1 MLSYM
6 RGAWSLIIACY
17 DVWKSL
23 QMKDFRSAH
32 EWPTGKIG
40 DGPPQSLERTEA
52 KFMCGIAG
60 FHLLP
65 DHRLATDQARRVVR
79 SMCDSIV
86 HRGPDDSGDRID
98 GGCGIG
104 MRRLSIIDLSTGH
117 QPMSNEDRTMWIVFN
132 GEIYNFANL
141 RTLLENQGHRFTT
154 PSDTETILHLY
165 EQEGVDGFGKLDGM
179 FAFAIWDGRA
189 RELILA
195 RDRFGK
201 KPLYYTQRPE
211 GLYFGSELKCLRAAG
226 VPLTA
231 DPESLRP
238 YFWFGYMPEPGTP
251 FAGVEKLVPG
261 GWMVHGDSG
270 KVRQGRFW
278 SMPVPAE
285 SAAITEKAAPPEAET
300 ARLVR
305 QAVENAVRDRLVA
318 DVPLGAFLSGG
329 IDSSAVVAIMARLTK
344 EPVKTFT
351 IGFEES
357 EFNELDFAREVANK
371 YHTDHHEILVRP
383 DMIGLVNRIVRHLDE
398 PLADSAVIP
407 TLVMSDFA
415 AQHVK
420 VALTGDGGDEF
431 FGGYRSFFNIQAHR
445 RFDRIPGPVRS
456 LIGSA
461 ASLLPYSSYGKNFL
475 RMISR
480 PSAIE
485 RYFEN
490 NYTPYFL
497 RQRLLSPAWMTD
509 DCAFLR
515 SRMAQYLL
523 PENTDVL
530 TQAMYFESTANLTC
544 GMLVKVDRM
553 SMAASLEVRCP
564 LLDHRLVELAASLPP
579 ELKIR
584 DGKGKYILIQA
595 VRDYLPASLLSR
607 KKMGFGVPL
616 KHWFRTSLKDFLTD
630 HLLSARS
637 RQRGVT
643 SPGFVAQLIEE
654 HRTGRRDNSQWLWT
668 LLMLELWFLQLE
680 ASS

>member
-154 PSDTETILHLY
+154 HSDTETILHLY

-285 SAAITEKAAPPEAET
+285 SAAITGKAAPPEAET

>member
-1 MLSYM
+1 
-6 RGAWSLIIACY
+6 
-17 DVWKSL
+17 
-23 QMKDFRSAH
+23 
-32 EWPTGKIG
+32 
-40 DGPPQSLERTEA
+40 
-52 KFMCGIAG
+52 MCGIAG

-65 DHRLATDQARRVVR
+65 GHRLAPDQARSVVR
-79 SMCDSIV
+79 AMCDSIV
-86 HRGPDDSGDRID
+86 HRGPDDSGDYVD

-104 MRRLSIIDLSTGH
+104 MRRLSIIDLATGH
-117 QPMSNEDRTMWIVFN
+117 QPIPNEDRTMWIVFN
-132 GEIYNFANL
+132 GEIYDFASL
-141 RTLLENQGHRFTT
+141 RAQLESQGHRFTT
-154 PSDTETILHLY
+154 HSDTETILHLY
-165 EQEGVDGFGKLDGM
+165 EQEGVDGFAKLTGM
-179 FAFAIWDGRA
+179 FAFAIWDGRK

-201 KPLYYTQRPE
+201 KPLFYTRRPE
-211 GLYFGSELKCLRAAG
+211 GIYFGSELKCLRAAG
-226 VPLTA
+226 VPLTV
-231 DPESLRP
+231 DPEALRP

-251 FAGVEKLVPG
+251 FAGVEKLAPG
-261 GWMVHGDSG
+261 GWMVHGDNG
-270 KVRQGRFW
+270 GVRQGRFW
-278 SMPVPAE
+278 RMPAPV
-285 SAAITEKAAPPEAET
+285 EK
-300 ARLVR
+300 R
-305 QAVENAVRDRLVA
+305 QATEMACPTAEVLKVVEDAVRCRLVA

-357 EFNELDFAREVANK
+357 EFNELDHARELANQ

-383 DMIGLVNRIVRHLDE
+383 DTINLVNRIVRHLDE

-431 FGGYRSFFNIQAHR
+431 FGGYQSFFNIEAHR

-456 LIGSA
+456 MIGSVA
-461 ASLLPYSSYGKNFL
+461 ALLPYSSYGKNFL

-480 PSAIE
+480 PTAIE

-497 RQRLLSPAWMTD
+497 RQRLLTPAWMIAD
-509 DCAFLR
+509 DGAFLR
-515 SRMAQYLL
+515 TGMAQYLL

-564 LLDHRLVELAASLPP
+564 LLDHRVVELAASLPP

-595 VRDYLPASLLSR
+595 VKDYFPASLLSR

-616 KHWFRTSLKDFLTD
+616 NHWFRTSLKDFLTD

-637 RQRGVT
+637 RQRGIT
-643 SPGFVAQLIEE
+643 SPEFVGRLIEE

-668 LLMLELWFLQLE
+668 LLMLELWFLEME
-680 ASS
+680 ASSNGAGVESA